1 MQALDIS
8 NSLNGAKFSSK
19 TDLRDWNV
27 KIVDTATGI
36 GDYDQRNYISMTI
49 VTIFHT
55 TYIYISYEF
64 LYLRDER
71 IHLPAMNR
79 GSQAISSADKARL
92 TSTEQAHGRSPIE
105 SLASWGRSNLSKS
118 SKLLGPLGMP
128 GKSWLDLSWS
138 IHFGG
143 PTLEQLCWSRF
154 PLSLAMTKV
163 KIEGHLVSL
172 TTLGPAFSNHSSPGM
187 GGNLDDGPR
196 FSRLAPGLLVVSFEE
211 SFYGTAKSGGSSHA
225 AFFSAV
231 QQAAT
236 EFQGVLAQK
245 VAPERVKCEIQ
256 NCYRWSTLPKILASL
271 GPLAPPTIPSMIWLK
286 LLDEK
291 L

>member
-1 MQALDIS
+1 
-8 NSLNGAKFSSK
+8 
-19 TDLRDWNV
+19 
-27 KIVDTATGI
+27 
-36 GDYDQRNYISMTI
+36 
-49 VTIFHT
+49 
-55 TYIYISYEF
+55 
-64 LYLRDER
+64 
-71 IHLPAMNR
+71 
-79 GSQAISSADKARL
+79 
-92 TSTEQAHGRSPIE
+92 
-105 SLASWGRSNLSKS
+105 
-118 SKLLGPLGMP
+118 
-128 GKSWLDLSWS
+128 
-138 IHFGG
+138 
-143 PTLEQLCWSRF
+143 
-154 PLSLAMTKV
+154 MTKV
-163 KIEGHLVSL
+163 KIEDHLVSL

-225 AFFSAV
+225 AFFSAA

-236 EFQGVLAQK
+236 EFQGALAQK

-256 NCYRWSTLPKILASL
+256 NCYRCSTLPKILASL